1 MKGVAILLFDGVE
14 ELDFAGPLEV
24 FGVTNRLRPDTIL
37 TFTVGVSDREI
48 LCVNGLTVKPQHG
61 FHSCPSF
68 DILVV
73 PGGQGSRREM
83 KNAEVL
89 AFVRRAANSCE
100 LVASV
105 CTGALILA
113 SAGLL
118 DGKRATTHWA
128 ALDELK
134 RFPKVTVDHQRFIHE
149 GKIVTS
155 GGIAA
160 GIDMALHLVKL
171 FYGADVAAEV
181 AHRMEYGGPS
191 VSWTD

>member
-1 MKGVAILLFDGVE
+1 LKNVAILLFDGAE

-24 FGVTNRLRPDTIL
+24 FGVTNRLKPDTIRV
-37 TFTVGVSDREI
+37 FTVGVSDREVQ
-48 LCVNGLTVKPQHG
+48 CVNGLTVRPQYS
-61 FHSCPSF
+61 FQSCPSF

-83 KNAEVL
+83 GNANTL
-89 AFVRRAANSCE
+89 AFIKKAAGSCE

-113 SAGLL
+113 GAGLL

-134 RFPKVTVDHQRFIHE
+134 KFANVTVDHQRFIHE

-155 GGIAA
+155 GGISA
-160 GIDMALHLVKL
+160 GIDMALHLVGL
-171 FYGADVAAEV
+171 FFGTDAALEV
-181 AHRMEYGGPS
+181 AHRMEYKQ
-191 VSWTD
+191 

>member
-1 MKGVAILLFDGVE
+1 LKYVAILLFDGAE

-24 FGVTNRLRPDTIL
+24 FGITGRLKPNSIGA
-37 TFTVGVSDREI
+37 FTVGASDKEVQ
-48 LCVNGLTVKPQHG
+48 CVNGLTVRPQHS
-61 FHSCPSF
+61 FQSCPNF

-83 KNAEVL
+83 ENADIL
-89 AFVRRAANSCE
+89 RFVKRAASSCE

-118 DGKRATTHWA
+118 DGKHATTHWA

-134 RFPKVTVDHQRFIHE
+134 RFPKVIGDHQRFIHE
-149 GKIVTS
+149 GKVVTS
-155 GGIAA
+155 GGISA
-160 GIDMALHLVKL
+160 GIDMALYLVGL
-171 FYGADVAAEV
+171 FFGADVTAEV
-181 AHRMEYGGPS
+181 AHRMEYRKGFC
-191 VSWTD
+191 

>member
-1 MKGVAILLFDGVE
+1 MKSVAILLFDGAE

-24 FGVTNRLRPDTIL
+24 FGVTSRMKPDTIYA
-37 TFTVGVSDREI
+37 FTVAASDREI
-48 LCVNGLTVKPQHG
+48 QCVNGLTVRPQHS
-61 FHSCPSF
+61 FQSCPSF
-68 DILVV
+68 NILVV

-83 KNAEVL
+83 KTADTL
-89 AFVRRAANSCE
+89 AFVKKASSSCE

-134 RFPKVTVDHQRFIHE
+134 RFPNIIVDHQRFIRE
-149 GKIVTS
+149 GKVVTS
-155 GGIAA
+155 GGISA
-160 GIDMALHLVKL
+160 GIDMALHLVGL
-171 FYGADVAAEV
+171 FFGADVAVEV
-181 AHRMEYGGPS
+181 AHRMEYRE
-191 VSWTD
+191 

>member
-1 MKGVAILLFDGVE
+1 MKYVAILLFDGAE

-24 FGVTNRLRPDTIL
+24 FGVASRLKPDTMHA
-37 TFTVGVSDREI
+37 FTVGAPDGEVQ
-48 LCVNGLTVKPQHG
+48 CVNGLIVRPQHS
-61 FHSCPSF
+61 FQSCPNF

-83 KNAEVL
+83 KNADTL
-89 AFVRRAANSCE
+89 AFVRKAATSCE

-134 RFPKVTVDHQRFIHE
+134 HFPRVIVDHQRFIHE

-155 GGIAA
+155 GGISA
-160 GIDMALHLVKL
+160 GIDMALHLVGL
-171 FYGADVAAEV
+171 FFGAGVAAEV
-181 AHRMEYGGPS
+181 SHRMEYRE
-191 VSWTD
+191 

>member
-1 MKGVAILLFDGVE
+1 MKNVAILLFDGAE

-24 FGVTNRLRPDTIL
+24 FGVTSRLKPDTIHV
-37 TFTVGVSDREI
+37 FTVGASDREI
-48 LCVNGLTVKPQHG
+48 QCVNGLTVRPQHS
-61 FHSCPSF
+61 FQSCPSF

-83 KNAEVL
+83 RNADTL
-89 AFVRRAANSCE
+89 GFVRKAASSCE

-118 DGKRATTHWA
+118 EGKRATTHWA

-134 RFPKVTVDHQRFIHE
+134 RFPNVTVDHQRYIHE

-155 GGIAA
+155 SGISA
-160 GIDMALHLVKL
+160 GIDMALYLVEL
-171 FYGADVAAEV
+171 FFGAGVAVEV
-181 AHRMEYGGPS
+181 AHRMECKQ
-191 VSWTD
+191 